1 MTTVS
6 GKSKQELM
14 DIIISDTEVS
24 NLLDNEISIKV
35 IQNVLKTFVDVVAH
49 TLGPYGTSN
58 LIQPVNHSIATIF
71 STKDGFEAINNL
83 RFSEPIPNGIR
94 DSLKDLAYHMQKTIG
109 DGTTSGYPI
118 LYSLYSQLV
127 SAYQKELKSISP
139 AGICNILDLVFDYFD
154 KNVFNNK
161 DNGYFVDFTD
171 KTDEEKIEI
180 ISKVAAIA
188 ANNDYRIAET
198 VSKLFSNKLKSGDET
213 GVDIKL
219 NQEEE
224 DVIEDIAGFEL
235 MYGFTDEA
243 FSNQPDKMSLIFE
256 DCAFL
261 VIRGKILNTDKQT
274 VTKII
279 QGVTDGIIGG
289 ETYEQFHKRPLIIC
303 ADSFSENI
311 IAHVLAMKQGQM
323 YTRKPIDPTRPYDIE
338 PVEFPVA
345 LFSMSCL
352 QGNTESEKFYDF
364 ATAVGATVVDGVR
377 DKLIFKDM
385 DSYNGFRDSVVAKL
399 GHAKRVEATVYG
411 TRIFGGNGRKEEI
424 EARIKHIEE
433 VINSQHANT
442 TYGISLTPV
451 NDLRSRI
458 AMLSNKMSRIKI
470 GGINAKEKARRR
482 TVYDDVIRS
491 IQSTIREQGYTL
503 GGNVTIPWYIEKNL
517 EKITQDIMQIVNDQR
532 VNICVASPTYTEELK
547 SVITSLLV
555 IICRAFR
562 SSYTYTLLNAYNN
575 DSIHVTEM
583 TNSCYKGDKPVNY
596 NLLTGK
602 YANLEE
608 SELIVPKNTDLEIM
622 RAVFTITKDL
632 ITSGSILMYNPA
644 DTKFKDYLSAFGK
657 A

>member
-1 MTTVS
+1 MVTVS
-6 GKSKQELM
+6 GKSKEELM
-14 DIIISDTEVS
+14 NIIISDTEVS
-24 NLLDNEISIKV
+24 NLLDRQVSTKI
-35 IQNVLKTFVDVVAH
+35 IQNILDIFVKVVSH

-94 DSLKDLAYHMQKTIG
+94 DLLKDLAYHMQKTIG

-118 LYSLYSQLV
+118 LSSLYNQLV
-127 SAYQKELKSISP
+127 SAYGTTLKNISP
-139 AGICNILDLVFDYFD
+139 AGICNILDLVFDYFE
-154 KNVFNNK
+154 KNVCNNK
-161 DNGYFVDFTD
+161 DNGYFVDFSNMTN
-171 KTDEEKIEI
+171 EEKIEI

-224 DVIEDIAGFEL
+224 DIIEDIAGFEL
-235 MYGFTDEA
+235 MYGFTDESFA
-243 FSNQPDKMSLIFE
+243 NQPDKMSLIFE

-261 VIRGKILNTDKQT
+261 VIRGKVLNTDKQ
-274 VTKII
+274 VITKII
-279 QGVTDGIIGG
+279 QGVTDGVIGG
-289 ETYEQFHKRPLIIC
+289 EPYENYHKRPLIIC

-311 IAHVLAMKQGQM
+311 IAHVLAMKQGQI
-323 YTRKPIDPTRPYDIE
+323 YTRKVVDPRRPYDAE
-338 PVEFPVA
+338 GVEFPVA

-399 GHAKRVEATVYG
+399 GHAKRVEATLYG
-411 TRIFGGNGRKEEI
+411 TRIFGGNGKKEEI

-451 NDLRSRI
+451 HELRSRI

-491 IQSTIREQGYTL
+491 IQSTIREQGFTL
-503 GGNVTIPWYIEKNL
+503 GGNVTISWYIYKNL
-517 EKITQDIMQIVNDQR
+517 DKIAQDIVKTIIDER
-532 VNICVASPTYTEELK
+532 VNICVASSDYENELNNI
-547 SVITSLLV
+547 VLCLLA
-555 IICRAFR
+555 IICEAFKA
-562 SSYTYTLLNAYNN
+562 SYRFTLLNAFN
-575 DSIHVTEM
+575 DNYDHV
-583 TNSCYKGDKPVNY
+583 NKIDQKCYHEDLPQNY
-596 NLLTGK
+596 NLMTGK
-602 YANLEE
+602 FEDLSK
-608 SELIVPKNTDLEIM
+608 SELIVPKNTDMEIM

>member
-1 MTTVS
+1 MVTVS
-6 GKSKQELM
+6 GKSKEELM
-14 DIIISDTEVS
+14 QIIIDDTKVS
-24 NLLDNEISIKV
+24 NLLENKVSIEV
-35 IQNVLKTFVDVVAH
+35 IKNVLRTFVDVVGH

-118 LYSLYSQLV
+118 LYTLYSKLV
-127 SAYQKELKSISP
+127 EAYSKDLSKISP
-139 AGICNILDLVFDYFD
+139 AGICNILDIVFEYFC

-161 DNGYFVDFTD
+161 DNGFYVDFSD
-171 KTDEEKIEI
+171 KTDDEKISI

-198 VSKLFSNKLKSGDET
+198 VAKLFSNKLKSGDET

-224 DVIEDIAGFEL
+224 DIIEDIAGFEL

-243 FSNQPDKMSLIFE
+243 FANQPDKMSLIFE

-261 VIRGKILNTDKQT
+261 VIRGKILNTDKQVIT
-274 VTKII
+274 QII
-279 QGVTDGIIGG
+279 QGVTDGVIGG
-289 ETYEQFHKRPLIIC
+289 EPYPNFHKRPLIIC

-311 IAHVLAMKQGQM
+311 IAHILAMKQGQI
-323 YTRKPIDPTRPYDIE
+323 YTRKAIDPTRPYNIE

-385 DSYNGFRDSVVAKL
+385 DTFNGFRDSVVAKL
-399 GHAKRVEATVYG
+399 GHAKRVEATLYG
-411 TRIFGGNGRKEEI
+411 TRIFGGNGKKEEI
-424 EARIKHIEE
+424 DARVKHIEE

-451 NDLRSRI
+451 NELRSRI

-503 GGNVTIPWYIEKNL
+503 GGNVTIPWYILKNYD
-517 EKITQDIMQIVNDQR
+517 KIVDDIVKIIIDER
-532 VNICVASPTYTEELK
+532 VNICVASDDYNTELK
-547 SVITSLLV
+547 NIVGSLLN
-555 IICRAFR
+555 IIGIAFKT
-562 SSYTYTLLNAYNN
+562 SYKTTLLNAFNDNFSHVDTIDDQCYNQ
-575 DSIHVTEM
+575 SV
-583 TNSCYKGDKPVNY
+583 PANY

-602 YANLEE
+602 CENLSK

-632 ITSGSILMYNPA
+632 ITTGSILMYNPA

>member
-1 MTTVS
+1 MVTIS
-6 GKSKQELM
+6 GKTKEELM

-24 NLLDNEISIKV
+24 NLIDNKVSQEVIK
-35 IQNVLKTFVDVVAH
+35 NVLKTFVDVVGH

-58 LIQPVNHSIATIF
+58 LIQPVSHSIATIF

-118 LYSLYSQLV
+118 LYSLYSNLIE
-127 SAYQKELKSISP
+127 AYKTDLKSISP
-139 AGICNILDLVFDYFD
+139 AGICNILDLVFEYFD

-161 DNGYFVDFTD
+161 DNGFYVDFSERSD
-171 KTDEEKIEI
+171 NEKIEI

-224 DVIEDIAGFEL
+224 DIIEDVAGFEL

-243 FSNQPDKMSLIFE
+243 FANQPDKMSLIFE

-274 VTKII
+274 ITKII
-279 QGVTDGIIGG
+279 QGVTDGVIGG
-289 ETYEQFHKRPLIIC
+289 EMYEKFHKRPLIIC

-311 IAHVLAMKQGQM
+311 IAHVLAMKQGQI

-338 PVEFPVA
+338 PIEFPVA

-352 QGNTESEKFYDF
+352 QGNSESEKFYDF
-364 ATAVGATVVDGVR
+364 ATAIGATVVDGVR

-385 DSYNGFRDSVVAKL
+385 DSFNGFRDSVVAKL
-399 GHAKRVEATVYG
+399 GHAKRVEATLYG
-411 TRIFGGNGRKEEI
+411 TRIFGGNGKKEEI
-424 EARIKHIEE
+424 EARIKHIED

-442 TYGISLTPV
+442 TYGISLAPV
-451 NDLRSRI
+451 NELRTRI
-458 AMLSNKMSRIKI
+458 AMLSSKMSRIKI

-482 TVYDDVIRS
+482 TVFDDVIRS

-503 GGNVTIPWYIEKNL
+503 GGNVTIPWYIAKNID
-517 EKITQDIMQIVNDQR
+517 KITKDIIEIVVNER
-532 VNICVASPTYTEELK
+532 VNICVASPNYTEELSK
-547 SVITSLLV
+547 IVKSLLN
-555 IICRAFR
+555 IIGKAFTR
-562 SSYTYTLLNAYNN
+562 SYVTTLMNAFNN
-575 DSIHVTEM
+575 EEGHVTDISTE
-583 TNSCYKGDKPVNY
+583 CYNGDNPRNY

-602 YANLEE
+602 CEKLDN

-632 ITSGSILMYNPA
+632 ITSGAILMYNPA